1 MKLDKGP
8 LLCYNTNRKKRKR
21 CAIILRFIVTYYDA
35 NKEKKIH
42 FFKTLVEAR
51 VFVNNMRALGSGMYK
66 DFEIKI
72 VKPY

>member
-1 MKLDKGP
+1 MM
-8 LLCYNTNRKKRKR
+8 
-21 CAIILRFIVTYYDA
+21 RFIVTYCDA
-35 NKEKKIH
+35 NKEKKIR

-51 VFVNNMRALGSGMYK
+51 NFINNMRALGSGMYK

>member
-8 LLCYNTNRKKRKR
+8 LLCYNINRKQRQR
-21 CAIILRFIVTYYDA
+21 FTIMIRFIVTYYDA
-35 NKEKKIH
+35 NKEKRIR

-51 VFVNNMRALGSGMYK
+51 AFINNMRTFGSGMYR

-72 VKPY
+72 VKP